1 MKFKTGLVLSGGGTR
16 GFAHIGALKA
26 MEEADLQVDVISG
39 TSAGS
44 IVGAM
49 YADGIP
55 ADKMLELFSKYPI
68 RKLSRPSFSRKGI
81 LNFKGLQKQIQ
92 KHLKAD
98 TFEELKYPLYVCIC
112 NLTNGTVKYLNT
124 GPLAPALMASA
135 SIPLMFKPVNMED
148 GLYVDGAVFD
158 NFPIKPLREQ
168 CEQIIGINIMP
179 HSTVYNF
186 IGIIGTGMRTFQLL
200 MNAADYDS
208 WKKCDLLIA
217 PEGLADYGYLGH
229 RKGMEM
235 YTLGYEAAK
244 KVL

>member
-26 MEEADLQVDVISG
+26 LEEAGIKADVISG

-44 IVGAM
+44 IIGAM

-55 ADKMLELFSKYPI
+55 ADKMLELFKKYTI

-81 LNFKGLQKQIQ
+81 LNFKRVQKQIE

-98 TFEELKYPLYVCIC
+98 RFEELKHPLYVCIS
-112 NLTNGTVKYLNT
+112 NLTNGTVKYVNT
-124 GPLAPALMASA
+124 GPIAPAIMASA
-135 SIPLMFKPVNMED
+135 SIPLMFVPIRMDD
-148 GLYVDGAVFD
+148 GLYIDGAVFD

-179 HSTVYNF
+179 HSSHKSFN
-186 IGIIGTGMRTFQLL
+186 GLIGTGMRTFQLL
-200 MNAADYDS
+200 MNAADNDS
-208 WKKCDLLIA
+208 WKKCDLLIV
-217 PEGLADYGYLGH
+217 PEDLADYGYLGH
-229 RKGMEM
+229 KKGLEM
-235 YTLGYEAAK
+235 YKLGYEAAK

>member
-26 MEEADLQVDVISG
+26 LEEAGLQADVISG

-44 IVGAM
+44 IIGAM

-55 ADKMLELFSKYPI
+55 ADKMLQLFRKYTI

-81 LNFKGLQKQIQ
+81 MNFKGLQKQTQ
-92 KHLKAD
+92 KHLHAD
-98 TFEELKYPLYVCIC
+98 TFEELKYPLYVCIS
-112 NLTNGTVKYLNT
+112 NLSTGYVKYVNK
-124 GPLAPALMASA
+124 GPLAPAIMASA
-135 SIPLMFKPVNMED
+135 SIPLMFKPVRMED

-158 NFPIKPLREQ
+158 NFPIMPIKEH

-179 HSTVYNF
+179 HSTHKKF
-186 IGIIGTGMRTFQLL
+186 DGLIGTGMRTFQLL
-200 MNAADYDS
+200 MNAADKDS
-208 WKKCDLLIA
+208 WKDCDMLIA
-217 PEGLADYGYLGH
+217 PEDLADYGYLGH
-229 RKGMEM
+229 KKGMEM